1 MRNAGKVLIVDDD
14 KSSSQLLSE
23 VVKRM
28 GLKPVVVNKPTD
40 AINVV
45 KLQTFHAAI
54 VDVLLPKISGVDLVM
69 EFRKTKFGENPVVL
83 VSGVFK
89 DKGVSSEAIKKTGA
103 ADFLFKPFGV
113 EELMSAL
120 KNAFKDAISVE
131 KWTVQALLTR
141 RLPTSREKSK
151 AIENLEQIRGAD
163 FPFVLRLLWDP
174 TISGHLN
181 IVNEAGE
188 IFGVNIMKGCL
199 ADVDSAE
206 SQATGVLALISKGFL
221 NQEDWDEFQRTGN
234 KKFTLERL
242 VQEGLI
248 SPHAITVAKHEQILS
263 DFKVICS
270 AESLR
275 LNFSMTDAEDML
287 PKHAVHM
294 DEILGLLA
302 ENMQE
307 HFSEEYLTQFYSAV
321 FKYSIQNIAGWDIL
335 ETRWNQALFQGMGH
349 IKDVIRRGGTIEE
362 CITGHEAAR
371 ARIFQCIHFLVLHN
385 DVLFDDVTRAK
396 DMNAMLERYTKVW
409 EELKERSPDKVF
421 EYFGAPPMAQAK
433 VVEGIFDEYVKSNHP
448 DKLPRESSPQLIEI
462 CKKCYDIVRKAKDV
476 MVDEMLRSE
485 LVEKKKTEEA
495 ERTKKANE
503 LISKG
508 LDLLRKGQFQ
518 KAHETILEA
527 EKQHSSSLTFM
538 IRVWAEV
545 KANVGQTKPSLF
557 ETLRKLEALPPDE
570 RRSAYWY
577 MAMGLIKKQLG
588 DQTAA
593 SFFEKAVSADTS
605 FTEARR
611 ELSVMSTAVKE
622 DTGSKKVDLLTGD
635 ITQVISQLFKRKA
648 E

>member
-1 MRNAGKVLIVDDD
+1 M
-14 KSSSQLLSE
+14 LSE

-45 KLQTFHAAI
+45 KLQTLHAAI

-89 DKGVSSEAIKKTGA
+89 DKNFSAEAVKKTGA

-113 EELMSAL
+113 EELTSAL

-131 KWTVQALLTR
+131 KWNVQTLLSR
-141 RLPTSREKSK
+141 RLATPREKSK
-151 AIENLEQIRGAD
+151 AIEHLEQIRGAD

-174 TISGHLN
+174 TLSGHLN

-188 IFGVNIMKGCL
+188 IFGVNILKGCMT
-199 ADVDSAE
+199 DVDSAE
-206 SQATGVLALISKGFL
+206 SQATGVLALISQGFL

-248 SPHAITVAKHEQILS
+248 SPHAVAVAKHEQILA
-263 DFKVICS
+263 DFKAICS
-270 AESLR
+270 SESLR
-275 LNFSMTDAEDML
+275 LNFSSHDADDSL
-287 PKHAVHM
+287 PKHAVSM

-302 ENMQE
+302 ANMGE
-307 HFSEEYLTQFYSAV
+307 HFSEEYLTQLYSTVLKA
-321 FKYSIQNIAGWDIL
+321 SIQNISGLDAMEKRWGGEIFSGLDHVKDI
-335 ETRWNQALFQGMGH
+335 
-349 IKDVIRRGGTIEE
+349 IRKGGTIED
-362 CITGHEAAR
+362 CLAGHESDR
-371 ARIFQCIHFLVLHN
+371 VRILQAIHYLVLYN
-385 DVLFDDVTRAK
+385 DVMFDDATRAK
-396 DMNAMLERYTKVW
+396 DMNAMMERYQKVLT
-409 EELKERSPDKVF
+409 ELQGRSPDLVF
-421 EYFGAPPMAQAK
+421 EYFGAPPMAQPK
-433 VVEGIFDEYVKSNHP
+433 VVEGIFEEFVKSNHP
-448 DKLPRESSPQLIEI
+448 DRLPREASPQLIEI
-462 CKKCYDIVRKAKDV
+462 CKKCFDIVRKAKDV
-476 MVDEMLRSE
+476 MVDEMARSD
-485 LVEKKKTEEA
+485 LVERKKTEGVEKQ
-495 ERTKKANE
+495 RKANE
-503 LISKG
+503 LVSKG

-518 KAHETILEA
+518 KAYETIVDA

-545 KANVGQTKPSLF
+545 KANVGQTKPALF
-557 ETLRKLEALPPDE
+557 ETLRKLEALPPDD
-570 RRSAYWY
+570 RRSAYFF
-577 MAMGLIKKQLG
+577 MAMGLVKKQLG

-593 SFFEKAVSADTS
+593 SFFEKAVIADNS

-611 ELSVMSTAVKE
+611 ELSVMSTVKE
-622 DTGSKKVDLLTGD
+622 DTNSKKVDLLTGD

>member
-1 MRNAGKVLIVDDD
+1 MRNAAKVLIVDDD
-14 KSSSQLLSE
+14 KSSSQMLSE

-54 VDVLLPKISGVDLVM
+54 VDVLLPKISGVELVM
-69 EFRKTKFGENPVVL
+69 EFRKTKFAENPVVL

-89 DKGVSSEAIKKTGA
+89 DKNFSTDAIKKTGA
-103 ADFLFKPFGV
+103 VDFLFKPFGV
-113 EELMSAL
+113 DELMSAL

-131 KWTVQALLTR
+131 RWTVQALLTR
-141 RLPTSREKSK
+141 RLSTAREKSK
-151 AIENLEQIRGAD
+151 AIEHLEQIRGAD
-163 FPFVLRLLWDP
+163 FPCVLRLLWDP

-188 IFGVNIMKGCL
+188 IFGVNIMKGSI

-221 NQEDWDEFQRTGN
+221 NQEDWDEFQRVGN

-248 SPHAITVAKHEQILS
+248 SPHAITVAKHEQILA

-270 AESLR
+270 ADSLR
-275 LNFSMTDAEDML
+275 LNFSLNDGEDSL

-294 DEILGLLA
+294 DEILGLLG
-302 ENMQE
+302 ENMAE
-307 HFSEEYLTQFYSAV
+307 HFTDEYLTQFYSAV
-321 FKYSIQNIAGWDIL
+321 FKSSIQNVSGWDVM
-335 ETRWNQALFQGMGH
+335 EKRWSDPLFEGMDH
-349 IKDVIRRGGTIEE
+349 MKEVIRRGGTIEE
-362 CITGHEAAR
+362 CIAGHEESR
-371 ARIFQCIHFLVLHN
+371 ARIFHCVHFLVLRN
-385 DVLFDDVTRAK
+385 DVMFDDVSRAK
-396 DMNAMLERYTKVW
+396 DMSAMMERYNKVL
-409 EELKERSPDKVF
+409 EELKDRSPDKIF
-421 EYFGAPPMAQAK
+421 EYFGAPPMAQPK
-433 VVEGIFDEYVKSNHP
+433 VVEGIFEEYMKSNHP
-448 DKLPRESSPQLIEI
+448 DRLPRESSPQLIEI
-462 CKKCYDIVRKAKDV
+462 CKKCYDLVRKAKDV
-476 MVDEMLRSE
+476 MTDEMARSD
-485 LVEKKKTEEA
+485 LVEKKKTEGA
-495 ERTKKANE
+495 EKQRRANE
-503 LISKG
+503 LVSKG

-518 KAHETILEA
+518 KAHETILES
-527 EKQHSSSLTFM
+527 EKQYSTSLTFM

-545 KANVGQTKPSLF
+545 KAGVGQAKPALF
-557 ETLRKLEALPPDE
+557 ETLRKLEALPPDD

-611 ELSVMSTAVKE
+611 ELSVMSTVKE
-622 DTGSKKVDLLTGD
+622 DTATKKVDLLTGD